1 MSAEQTLTRL
11 CNDRGFHMDSE
22 LLCDNRGNRFYEI
35 YIYYR
40 DGQCLDV
47 YTSHRSAED
56 DEYELLDA
64 AARRAIKG
72 IKETE
77 IE

>member
-1 MSAEQTLTRL
+1 MNAEQTLTRL
-11 CNDRGFHMDSE
+11 CIDRGFHLVGDF
-22 LLCDNRGNRFYEI
+22 LCDSCGNRFYEI

-40 DGQCLDV
+40 DGQCLGV

-64 AARRAIKG
+64 AARSAIKG

-77 IE
+77 TE